1 MNVLS
6 QHRITTRSFFVVV
19 TALALSFS
27 TSASRAGISPANCS
41 IAQHEL
47 LSAYHE
53 FFNFPK
59 DSQLK
64 QKIAEKN
71 AILAEC
77 LKATSTKLAPEEASK
92 LRASQNIM
100 QAELKYNI
108 ETLER
113 TGDAER
119 QPVDNM
125 VNHALAT
132 TSILGAI
139 KDSNNATIDAL
150 RKQAVMMAY
159 LKNRYLERV
168 YSLGGVGL
176 LRDSSA
182 EPSIEDLVLDFS
194 KKMDALRKDKSLT
207 AHKEA
212 YQKLDAV
219 HVRFNFLQKSMMDYN
234 KTAVPFVVVHHSA
247 FIIKTLLDISNELEQ
262 KAA

>member
-1 MNVLS
+1 MRTIVKGRATSL
-6 QHRITTRSFFVVV
+6 SFFIAV
-19 TALALSFS
+19 TALVLSFS
-27 TSASRAGISPANCS
+27 STSSRADLSPANCS
-41 IAQHEL
+41 IAQYEL

-59 DSQLK
+59 DGQLK
-64 QKIAEKN
+64 RKIAEKN
-71 AILAEC
+71 SILAEC
-77 LKATSTKLAPEEASK
+77 LKTISNKLAPEEAGK

-132 TSILGAI
+132 TGILGAR
-139 KDSNNATIDAL
+139 KDSDNATIDAV
-150 RKQAVMMAY
+150 RKQAVMIAY
-159 LKNRYLERV
+159 LKSRYLERV

-182 EPSIEDLVLDFS
+182 ELSIEDLVLEFS

-207 AHKEA
+207 ANKDA
-212 YQKLDAV
+212 YQKLSAV